1 MHGLSYASMLYEK
14 QLRIQQKIDSKKNL
28 SDSANLGHI
37 TDDSNHKRNTPFV
50 MADIKSSSMNKRR
63 EARMRKKEANSNE

>member
-14 QLRIQQKIDSKKNL
+14 QLRIQQKIDV